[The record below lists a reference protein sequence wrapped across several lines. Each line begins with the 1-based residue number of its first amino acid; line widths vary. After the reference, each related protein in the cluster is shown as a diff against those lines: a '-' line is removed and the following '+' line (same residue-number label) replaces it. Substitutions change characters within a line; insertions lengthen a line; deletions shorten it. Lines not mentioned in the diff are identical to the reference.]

1 MHVIFISACE
11 KKALKKTRAVLDS
24 YAIRTGQSTWQAP
37 MTMEGLT
44 EVRKALKQKGITRQT
59 AVAAYINYGM
69 RRMKLAWVVGAK
81 HRFNS
86 EGAYPVASTGKPYTK
101 RQIDDWVRAAS
112 LLAGAAGDMHD
123 IGKASQHF
131 QNKLSPNQANKII
144 ADDIRHEWLSVKLL
158 QQLRHNNFD
167 WQDAWQQVAKD
178 KNRNT
183 FTLGDLTKVKKG
195 VSTTIE
201 AVDYLIITHHG
212 LLGVAEGMK
221 NIFKATPNHSKHVRQ
236 ELPRTEQLTCAGELP
251 QSIFDSYQKRMAR
264 LAKLLPTNAS
274 LTYYKALCLHAR
286 NALIH
291 ADHTIS
297 AVNYLDMVQPA
308 TPTPTQLFANTC
320 FIDGKKQHNQP
331 LEWHL
336 RSVGERA
343 SVIACK
349 MMTDLNLSGLCEQT
363 VEYIKTP
370 TQNAYFKWQNVAGN
384 ALQKFA
390 DKHPDVP
397 TLVFN
402 IAGTGSGKTRMN
414 LRTACTLR
422 PNDPRICIA
431 LNLRSLT
438 LQTGDALKKSMN
450 LSDDE
455 LAVVIG
461 DNITQELFEKAK
473 NNQGIDED
481 ENPPEPIFDAKG
493 EDYDIPAWL
502 NPLFEK
508 TTKKGVISDN
518 DGKTLLA
525 SPLLV
530 STIDYLIAAG
540 EPHKQGHHV
549 KALLR
554 LMSSDLIL
562 DEIDGYDPQALM
574 AVLRLV
580 QLSAMYGRHVICSS
594 ATLSKTLAI
603 SVHRAFES
611 GIAMRQALLNNDKQA
626 FNIAIVDNEID
637 SKNPPKIWQQTLTQ
651 DNDTQADDKNF
662 KDIYQTHLNEL
673 QLALAKKTSFRLAE
687 LKPMPKATISDWQQA
702 VLESAQILHDR
713 HAWQWQNGEK
723 CLSFGLIRVANIHHA
738 ISLAHYFANHWQHAH
753 IACYHA
759 NDWRINRFYK
769 EQRLDTLLSRHK
781 DGKKRKTGNETIEQD
796 SEIIELM
803 NHSQQNDVPFIVI
816 ATPVEEVGRD
826 HDFDWAVIDA
836 SSVQSIVQTA
846 GRVNRHRRETIH
858 EPNIIIPQF
867 NYRHCKYMQQKKSKE
882 KKIIAFKYPGYEGY
896 NNANV
901 YPTHDLA
908 KLLPWQNNQLIIDAR
923 LRFDKDNCLFAQFD
937 DSEIQGFCERY
948 FYDEG
953 DELFSNT
960 AVESSLMT
968 EQLYQKFTPLRDR
981 QYQALYRMNAESIT
995 DNELVIEKYVNTFNP
1010 SFKKQQ
1016 QEWQDYS
1023 GDFTKP
1029 ILQPAKPQAWL
1040 YLSPSQMVEQCE
1052 FYDIDIEQGCQI
1064 SLSLYNDK
1072 NEIQWLYDE
1081 GFGVVKK

>member
-1 MHVIFISACE
+1 M
-11 KKALKKTRAVLDS
+11 
-24 YAIRTGQSTWQAP
+24 
-37 MTMEGLT
+37 
-44 EVRKALKQKGITRQT
+44 
-59 AVAAYINYGM
+59 
-69 RRMKLAWVVGAK
+69 
-81 HRFNS
+81 
-86 EGAYPVASTGKPYTK
+86 
-101 RQIDDWVRAAS
+101 
-112 LLAGAAGDMHD
+112 
-123 IGKASQHF
+123 
-131 QNKLSPNQANKII
+131 
-144 ADDIRHEWLSVKLL
+144 
-158 QQLRHNNFD
+158 
-167 WQDAWQQVAKD
+167 
-178 KNRNT
+178 
-183 FTLGDLTKVKKG
+183 
-195 VSTTIE
+195 
-201 AVDYLIITHHG
+201 
-212 LLGVAEGMK
+212 
-221 NIFKATPNHSKHVRQ
+221 
-236 ELPRTEQLTCAGELP
+236 
-251 QSIFDSYQKRMAR
+251 
-264 LAKLLPTNAS
+264 
-274 LTYYKALCLHAR
+274 
-286 NALIH
+286 
-291 ADHTIS
+291 
-297 AVNYLDMVQPA
+297 
-308 TPTPTQLFANTC
+308 
-320 FIDGKKQHNQP
+320 
-331 LEWHL
+331 
-336 RSVGERA
+336 
-343 SVIACK
+343 
-349 MMTDLNLSGLCEQT
+349 
-363 VEYIKTP
+363 
-370 TQNAYFKWQNVAGN
+370 
-384 ALQKFA
+384 
-390 DKHPDVP
+390 
-397 TLVFN
+397 
-402 IAGTGSGKTRMN
+402 
-414 LRTACTLR
+414 
-422 PNDPRICIA
+422 
-431 LNLRSLT
+431 
-438 LQTGDALKKSMN
+438 
-450 LSDDE
+450 
-455 LAVVIG
+455 
-461 DNITQELFEKAK
+461 
-473 NNQGIDED
+473 
-481 ENPPEPIFDAKG
+481 
-493 EDYDIPAWL
+493 
-502 NPLFEK
+502 
-508 TTKKGVISDN
+508 
-518 DGKTLLA
+518 
-525 SPLLV
+525 
-530 STIDYLIAAG
+530 
-540 EPHKQGHHV
+540 
-549 KALLR
+549 
-554 LMSSDLIL
+554 
-562 DEIDGYDPQALM
+562 
-574 AVLRLV
+574 
-580 QLSAMYGRHVICSS
+580 
-594 ATLSKTLAI
+594 
-603 SVHRAFES
+603 HRAFES